1 MESFI
6 KRFYIYQKER
16 FPILGHGVMIAAFS
30 FSAIAFSRIC
40 RGENSFISI
49 PLYLIAIFNTIGI
62 FFLLRVFDEFKD
74 KEDDAKFRKYLPVPR
89 GLVTLNELRNVGIV
103 VFVAQLIVNT
113 AFVPQILPLYALV
126 IGYLLLMGKEFF
138 VAAWLKKHQFW
149 YVVSHMLIIPLV
161 DVLASGFD
169 WELSK
174 VAPSNGLL
182 LFFAVSF
189 MNGLVLEIGRKI
201 KTTEN
206 EEEGVVSYTKLL
218 GIYGAPITW
227 LILLK
232 ITLVLAVLASKFA
245 RHSLLEQMILVALFV
260 PCALTVAWF
269 MISKTQK
276 AAKSM
281 EIAAGL
287 WTLGMYILLG
297 GLKMFV
303 RF

>member
-1 MESFI
+1 MDSFI

-16 FPILGHGVMIAAFS
+16 FPVLGHGLMIAAFS
-30 FSAIAFSRIC
+30 FSAIAFSRVC
-40 RGENSFISI
+40 RGAEGFISWK
-49 PLYLIAIFNTIGI
+49 LYFLAIFNTIGI

-89 GLVTLNELRNVGIV
+89 GLISLTELRNVGIG
-103 VFVAQLIVNT
+103 VFVSQIVVNSI
-113 AFVPQILPLYALV
+113 FVPQILPLYALV
-126 IGYLLLMGKEFF
+126 VGYLLLMGKEFF
-138 VAAWLKKHQFW
+138 VAEWLKKHQFW

-169 WELSK
+169 WELNN
-174 VAPSNGLL
+174 VVPSRGLL

-189 MNGLVLEIGRKI
+189 MNGVVLEIGRKI
-201 KTTEN
+201 KTPLN

-218 GIYGAPITW
+218 GITGAPLTW
-227 LILLK
+227 LLLLVA
-232 ITLVLAVLASKFA
+232 TLVLAILSSQYAG
-245 RHSLLEQMILVALFV
+245 HSVEEQMMLVVLFV
-260 PCALTVAWF
+260 ICSLSSLWF
-269 MISKTQK
+269 MLSKTQK

-281 EIAAGL
+281 EIAAAL

-297 GLKMFV
+297 GIKMFI